1 MMNTT
6 KMKGR
11 LLLFDKPTSNKTLFP
26 KNCEITYA
34 EKVPVIWEFRFND
47 PGSVMGFGHVTR
59 DENGLICKAEITPS
73 DAIVD
78 ILREFDGELP
88 IGGYYSG
95 VKSHQGNHL
104 RIFDSG
110 RLTCIGVTLS
120 PVDEEYR
127 MRVVEKG
134 EENEWFKRNRTKD
147 K

>member
-1 MMNTT
+1 MMDTIT
-6 KMKGR
+6 MKGR

-34 EKVPVIWEFRFND
+34 EKVPVVWEFQFNNS
-47 PGSVMGFGHVTR
+47 GTVLGFGHVTR

-88 IGGYYSG
+88 IGGYYYG
-95 VKSHQGNHL
+95 VKSHQGNYL

-127 MRVVEKG
+127 MRVVEEK
-134 EENEWFKRNRTKD
+134 ED
-147 K
+147 

>member
-1 MMNTT
+1 MKDIIT
-6 KMKGR
+6 MKGR

-26 KNCEITYA
+26 KDCEITYA
-34 EKVPVIWEFRFND
+34 EKVPVVWEFRFND
-47 PGSVMGFGHVTR
+47 SGSVMGSGHVMR
-59 DENGLICKAEITPS
+59 DEKGLVCEAEITPS
-73 DAIVD
+73 DAIID

-88 IGGYYSG
+88 IGGYYSR

-104 RIFDSG
+104 RVFDSG

-134 EENEWFKRNRTKD
+134 EENE
-147 K
+147 

>member
-1 MMNTT
+1 MIDIIT
-6 KMKGR
+6 MKGR

-26 KNCEITYA
+26 KNCEITFA
-34 EKVPVIWEFRFND
+34 EKIPIVWEFQFNE
-47 PGSVMGFGHVTR
+47 PSAVLGSGNVIR
-59 DENGLICKAEITPS
+59 DEKGLICKAEITPS

-78 ILREFDGELP
+78 ILRKSDGELP

-127 MRVVEKG
+127 MRIVEEK
-134 EENEWFKRNRTKD
+134 EEINEE
-147 K
+147 

>member
-1 MMNTT
+1 MIDIIT
-6 KMKGR
+6 MKGR

-34 EKVPVIWEFRFND
+34 EKVPVVWEFQFNE
-47 PGSVMGFGHVTR
+47 PSAVLGSGHVIR
-59 DENGLICKAEITPS
+59 DEKGLICKAEITPS

-78 ILREFDGELP
+78 ILRKSDGELP

-95 VKSHQGNHL
+95 VKSHQENHL

-127 MRVVEKG
+127 MRIVEEK
-134 EENEWFKRNRTKD
+134 ED
-147 K
+147 

>member
-1 MMNTT
+1 MIDIIT
-6 KMKGR
+6 MKGR

-34 EKVPVIWEFRFND
+34 EKIPIVWEFQFNE
-47 PGSVMGFGHVTR
+47 PSAVLGSGSVIR
-59 DENGLICKAEITPS
+59 DEKGLICKAEITPS

-78 ILREFDGELP
+78 ILRKSDGELP

-127 MRVVEKG
+127 MRVVEEK
-134 EENEWFKRNRTKD
+134 EEINEE
-147 K
+147 

>member
-1 MMNTT
+1 MIDIIT
-6 KMKGR
+6 MKGR

-26 KNCEITYA
+26 KNCEVTYA
-34 EKVPVIWEFRFND
+34 EKIPVVWEFQFNK
-47 PGSVMGFGHVTR
+47 PSAVLGSGHVIR

-73 DAIVD
+73 DVIVD
-78 ILREFDGELP
+78 ILRKSDGELP

-127 MRVVEKG
+127 MRVVEEK
-134 EENEWFKRNRTKD
+134 EEINEE
-147 K
+147 

>member
-1 MMNTT
+1 MMDTT

-26 KNCEITYA
+26 KDCEITYA
-34 EKVPVIWEFRFND
+34 EKIPVVWEFRFNA
-47 PGSVMGFGHVTR
+47 PGSVMGSGHIMR
-59 DENGLICKAEITPS
+59 DEKGLVCEADLTRT

-95 VKSHQGNHL
+95 VKSHQENYL

-120 PVDEEYR
+120 PVDDEYR
-127 MRVVEKG
+127 MRIVEEK
-134 EENEWFKRNRTKD
+134 ED
-147 K
+147 

>member
-1 MMNTT
+1 
-6 KMKGR
+6 MKDTITMKCR
-11 LLLFDKPTSNKTLFP
+11 LLLFDKPNSNKTLFP

-47 PGSVMGFGHVTR
+47 PGSVMGSGHVMR
-59 DENGLICKAEITPS
+59 DEKGLVCEAELTRT

-95 VKSHQGNHL
+95 VKSQQKDGL
-104 RIFDSG
+104 RVFESG
-110 RLTCIGVTLS
+110 RLTCIGVTLI

-127 MRVVEKG
+127 MRVVKEK
-134 EENEWFKRNRTKD
+134 EKESED
-147 K
+147 

>member
-1 MMNTT
+1 MKDIIT
-6 KMKGR
+6 MKGR

-34 EKVPVIWEFRFND
+34 KKIPIVWKFQFNEPSAVLGYGNVI
-47 PGSVMGFGHVTR
+47 R
-59 DENGLICKAEITPS
+59 DEKGLICKAEITPS

-78 ILREFDGELP
+78 ILRKSDGELP

-127 MRVVEKG
+127 MRVVDEK
-134 EENEWFKRNRTKD
+134 EEINEE
-147 K
+147 

>member
-1 MMNTT
+1 MIDIIT
-6 KMKGR
+6 MKGR

-34 EKVPVIWEFRFND
+34 EKIPIVWEFQFNE
-47 PGSVMGFGHVTR
+47 PSAVLGSGNVIR
-59 DENGLICKAEITPS
+59 DEKGLICKAEITPS

-78 ILREFDGELP
+78 ILRKSDGELP

-127 MRVVEKG
+127 MRVVEEK
-134 EENEWFKRNRTKD
+134 EEINEE
-147 K
+147 

>member
-1 MMNTT
+1 MMDTI

-11 LLLFDKPTSNKTLFP
+11 LLLFDKPTSNRTLFP
-26 KNCEITYA
+26 KDCEIAFA
-34 EKVPVIWEFRFND
+34 EKVPVILEFQFND
-47 PGSVMGFGHVTR
+47 PGSVMGSGYVMR
-59 DENGLICKAEITPS
+59 DEKGLICEVELIRIG
-73 DAIVD
+73 AIVD
-78 ILREFDGELP
+78 ILRKFDGELP

-127 MRVVEKG
+127 MRIVEEKEKIN
-134 EENEWFKRNRTKD
+134 EE
-147 K
+147 